1 MSRKYFG
8 TDGIRGIAG
17 KEPITANFAFRL
29 GVAATETLKA
39 NGIAKPEITIGR
51 DTRHS
56 GVMLSSA
63 ISSGIMSR
71 GGNVTLLGIMPTPG
85 VSFLTRDLGA
95 DAGIV
100 ISASHNPFADNG
112 IKFFNRSGNKLSD
125 KIEQEIENRLDQ
137 GRTDL
142 EAVVGEDIG
151 ITKRYSHD
159 NDDYFKYLLN
169 LAPSLED
176 MEIGLDCA
184 NGAAYEIAPRL
195 FRELGAH
202 LDVID
207 AHPDGININVDCGS
221 THPES
226 LIRRVNALGLE
237 LGVSFDGDADR
248 ALLVDKK
255 GRLVDGDHILAIN
268 ALVNNEKAVVATI
281 MSNLGV
287 ERYLNSHGI
296 EMIRTQVG
304 DRYVHEELVKRKLNL
319 GGEQSGHIL
328 FLDLSP
334 TGDGI
339 LTALQTLKSIRK
351 SGKSLEQ
358 WLDEIPLFPQ
368 ILLNVKV
375 PLELKAEIPKHPDV
389 KAAVAKAENSLGK
402 TGRINL
408 RPSGT
413 EAIIR
418 VMVEGED
425 KAEIDKLAHTV
436 AEVVKSIS

>member
-17 KEPITANFAFRL
+17 KEPITADFAFKL

-39 NGIAKPEITIGR
+39 QGIAKPEIAIGR
-51 DTRHS
+51 DTRRS
-56 GVMLSSA
+56 GRMLSA
-63 ISSGIMSR
+63 AMSSGIMSR
-71 GGNVTLLGIMPTPG
+71 GGNVILLGIMPTPG
-85 VSFLTRDLGA
+85 VSFLTRDLGVN
-95 DAGIV
+95 AGIV

-112 IKFFNRSGNKLSD
+112 IKFFNSKGNKLSD
-125 KIEQEIENRLDQ
+125 EIERQIEARLEQ
-137 GRTDL
+137 NKSDL
-142 EAVVGEDIG
+142 EPVVGEDIG

-159 NDDYFKYLLN
+159 NDDYYKYLLN

-195 FRELGAH
+195 FRELGAR

-268 ALVNNEKAVVATI
+268 ALVNDEKAVVATI

-287 ERYLNSHGI
+287 EKYLNEHGI

-328 FLDLSP
+328 FLNLSP

-368 ILLNVKV
+368 VLLNVKV
-375 PLELKAEIPKHPDV
+375 PLELKAEIPNHRDV
-389 KAAVAKAENSLGK
+389 KAAIIKAENILGK

-413 EAIIR
+413 EPIIR

-425 KAEIDKLAHTV
+425 KAQIDKIAQTV

>member
-17 KEPITANFAFRL
+17 KEPITADFAFKL

-39 NGIAKPEITIGR
+39 NGVLKPEIAIGR

-63 ISSGIMSR
+63 ISGGIMSR

-85 VSFLTRDLGA
+85 VSFLTRELEA

-100 ISASHNPFADNG
+100 ISASHNPFEDNG
-112 IKFFNRSGNKLSD
+112 IKFFNSQGKKLSD
-125 KIEQEIENRLDQ
+125 AIEQEIEDRLEQSGATLD
-137 GRTDL
+137 D
-142 EAVVGEDIG
+142 VVGEDIG
-151 ITKRYSHD
+151 VTKRYSHE
-159 NDDYFKYLLN
+159 NDDYYKYLLN

-176 MEIGLDCA
+176 MKIGLDCA

-207 AHPDGININVDCGS
+207 AHPDGININLECGS

-268 ALVNNEKAVVATI
+268 ALANNEKAIVATI

-287 ERYLNSHGI
+287 ENYLKQNGI
-296 EMIRTQVG
+296 KMIRSQVG

-339 LTALQTLKSIRK
+339 LTALQTLKSIKK

-368 ILLNVKV
+368 VLLNQKV
-375 PLELKAEIPKHPDV
+375 ALELKAEIPNHPKV
-389 KAAVAKAENSLGK
+389 LSAVAKAENMLGK
-402 TGRINL
+402 SGRINL

-413 EAIIR
+413 EPIIR

-425 KAEIDKLAHTV
+425 KTQINKIAQQV